1 MKFLCNKLFLGGA
14 FQFYGISDSSSTVKL
29 AQVFRLLEGIKE
41 SLDIEGY
48 SVSQTT
54 LDDVCIYFCDVFNI
68 SILFHRYL
76 FILSINN
83 VTSLYSVTMAHN

>member
-1 MKFLCNKLFLGGA
+1 MVY
-14 FQFYGISDSSSTVKL
+14 QISSSAVKL

-54 LDDVCIYFCDVFNI
+54 LDDVRIYFCVVFNI

-76 FILSINN
+76 FILPINN

>member
-1 MKFLCNKLFLGGA
+1 MVY
-14 FQFYGISDSSSTVKL
+14 QIPSSAVKL

-54 LDDVCIYFCDVFNI
+54 LDDVCI
-68 SILFHRYL
+68 
-76 FILSINN
+76 
-83 VTSLYSVTMAHN
+83 

>member
-1 MKFLCNKLFLGGA
+1 MVY
-14 FQFYGISDSSSTVKL
+14 QIPSSAVKL

-54 LDDVCIYFCDVFNI
+54 LDDVCIKFLMYLIFQYYFTGI
-68 SILFHRYL
+68 
-76 FILSINN
+76 
-83 VTSLYSVTMAHN
+83 YSFCQSTM

>member
-1 MKFLCNKLFLGGA
+1 MVY
-14 FQFYGISDSSSTVKL
+14 QIPSSAVKL

-54 LDDVCIYFCDVFNI
+54 QMMCVFN
-68 SILFHRYL
+68 L
-76 FILSINN
+76 
-83 VTSLYSVTMAHN
+83 